1 VKFVWLGF
9 LCIVFF
15 CGTGFTNPQDGS
27 GDFHFSRKRGIDL
40 TVSIQV
46 AKGRIQKISYSEWT
60 PVNRSA
66 HECGFDASRGD
77 DDSKWID
84 RGNTI
89 TITNDDDDYTMITIT
104 TRADGLVVQSRCDPD
119 LKVLFVWRDGK
130 YVGRIM
136 P

>member
-1 VKFVWLGF
+1 MKFVWLGL

-15 CGTGFTNPQDGS
+15 FGTGFTNPHDG
-27 GDFHFSRKRGIDL
+27 GGEFHFSRKKGVDL

-46 AKGRIQKISYSEWT
+46 INGRVQKVSYSEWT

-66 HECGFDASRGD
+66 HECGFDASRSD

-84 RGNTI
+84 HGNTT
-89 TITNDDDDYTMITIT
+89 TITSGGDEDTMITIT
-104 TRADGLVVQSRCDPD
+104 TRPDGLVVKSGCDPD
-119 LKVLFVWRDGK
+119 LKVLFARRDGK
-130 YVGRIM
+130 YVGRIL